1 VELLK
6 VAFDGLAS
14 PVAFFLMEAC
24 ATGTGGEGRAR
35 CSLTTTSRWLRCRAV
50 AGEGVRG
57 GGGAPSTAA
66 SGRRAH
72 IQWASHERVEGG
84 SPRESGR
91 RVEEHRK
98 LRAGGDG
105 EPRPLGKE
113 SEWKE
118 LGSEW
123 DSEERILERLLDP
136 IFILI
141 LLSLTSQLILQRL
154 LEML

>member
-1 VELLK
+1 MAETKQEPRLHVVVFPWLPDGAESTNAVPPEKVELLK

-35 CSLTTTSRWLRCRAV
+35 CSLTTTSRWLRYRAV

-72 IQWASHERVEGG
+72 SQWASRERVEGG

-105 EPRPLGKE
+105 EPRPLGKQ
-113 SEWKE
+113 SE
-118 LGSEW
+118 
-123 DSEERILERLLDP
+123 
-136 IFILI
+136 
-141 LLSLTSQLILQRL
+141 QRGGG
-154 LEML
+154 